1 MGAQLRVYRQKIK
14 SAQTTKKIT
23 RAMELIAASRI
34 QKAQARV
41 TASTPYSRAITRA
54 VSAVA
59 TYSNVDH
66 VLTTEPETIERA
78 AVVILTS
85 DRGLA
90 GAFNSQVLR
99 EAEQLAELLRS
110 QGKDVVYFLV
120 GRKAVGY
127 FQFRRRASE
136 RQWTGSTENPEFE
149 LAKEIADAVLEVF
162 LRDAADGGVDEIHV
176 VYNRFVSMM
185 TQTPEVVRLLPLEVV
200 EGVEEPD
207 ATVQP
212 LYEFEPDVET
222 VLDALLPVYIES
234 RIFNALLQSA
244 AAKHAATQ
252 KAMKSASDNA
262 DKLITDYTRL
272 ANNAR
277 QAEITQQISEIVGGA
292 DALVAEVSNPRR
304 RERRMTD
311 TATAPVA
318 EATGGA
324 VGRIARVTGPV
335 VDIEFPHD
343 SIPEIYNALK
353 TDITIEG
360 VTTTITLEV
369 AQHLGDD
376 LVRAIALKPTDGL
389 VRGQEVIDTG
399 EAISVPVGDVTKGK
413 VFNVIGEVLN
423 GEPGEQHRD
432 HRALADPPQA
442 PGLRPARV
450 EDAALR
456 DRHQGHRPP
465 HPVRAGWQDRP
476 LRRCRRRQ
484 DRPHPG
490 DDPARRAGP
499 RWCVGVRRCRR
510 AHP

>member
-23 RAMELIAASRI
+23 KAMELIAASRI

-66 VLTTEPETIERA
+66 VLTTEPESIERA
-78 AVVILTS
+78 AVLVVTS

-99 EAEQLAELLRS
+99 EAEELSELLRS
-110 QGKDVVYFLV
+110 QGKEVVYFLI

-127 FQFRRRASE
+127 FQFRRRPSE
-136 RQWTGSTENPEFE
+136 RQWVGSSENPQFD
-149 LAKEIADAVLEVF
+149 LARDVAEAVLEAF
-162 LRDAADGGVDEIHV
+162 LRDASDGGVDEIHV

-207 ATVQP
+207 STILP

-272 ANNAR
+272 ANEAR
-277 QAEITQQISEIVGGA
+277 QAEITQQIAEIVGGA
-292 DALVAEVSNPRR
+292 DALVA
-304 RERRMTD
+304 
-311 TATAPVA
+311 
-318 EATGGA
+318 
-324 VGRIARVTGPV
+324 
-335 VDIEFPHD
+335 
-343 SIPEIYNALK
+343 K
-353 TDITIEG
+353 
-360 VTTTITLEV
+360 
-369 AQHLGDD
+369 
-376 LVRAIALKPTDGL
+376 K
-389 VRGQEVIDTG
+389 
-399 EAISVPVGDVTKGK
+399 
-413 VFNVIGEVLN
+413 
-423 GEPGEQHRD
+423 
-432 HRALADPPQA
+432 
-442 PGLRPARV
+442 
-450 EDAALR
+450 
-456 DRHQGHRPP
+456 
-465 HPVRAGWQDRP
+465 
-476 LRRCRRRQ
+476 
-484 DRPHPG
+484 
-490 DDPARRAGP
+490 
-499 RWCVGVRRCRR
+499 
-510 AHP
+510 

>member
-23 RAMELIAASRI
+23 KAMELIAASRI
-34 QKAQARV
+34 QKAMARV
-41 TASTPYSRAITRA
+41 RASSPYSRAITRA

-99 EAEQLAELLRS
+99 EAEELSELLRS
-110 QGKDVVYFLV
+110 QGKEVVYFLV

-136 RQWTGSTENPEFE
+136 RQWTGSSENPEFE

-185 TQTPEVVRLLPLEVV
+185 TQSPEIVRLLPLEVV

-222 VLDALLPVYIES
+222 VLDSLLPVYIES

-262 DKLITDYTRL
+262 DTLITDYTRL
-272 ANNAR
+272 ANEAR
-277 QAEITQQISEIVGGA
+277 QAEITQQIAEIVGGA
-292 DALVAEVSNPRR
+292 DALVA
-304 RERRMTD
+304 
-311 TATAPVA
+311 
-318 EATGGA
+318 
-324 VGRIARVTGPV
+324 
-335 VDIEFPHD
+335 
-343 SIPEIYNALK
+343 K
-353 TDITIEG
+353 
-360 VTTTITLEV
+360 
-369 AQHLGDD
+369 
-376 LVRAIALKPTDGL
+376 K
-389 VRGQEVIDTG
+389 
-399 EAISVPVGDVTKGK
+399 
-413 VFNVIGEVLN
+413 
-423 GEPGEQHRD
+423 
-432 HRALADPPQA
+432 
-442 PGLRPARV
+442 
-450 EDAALR
+450 
-456 DRHQGHRPP
+456 
-465 HPVRAGWQDRP
+465 
-476 LRRCRRRQ
+476 
-484 DRPHPG
+484 
-490 DDPARRAGP
+490 
-499 RWCVGVRRCRR
+499 
-510 AHP
+510 